1 MTGQRLILVSNRL
14 PVTVKLDRGE
24 ISVSRSSGG
33 LATGLRGPHEQSGG
47 QWIGWPGDVSRM
59 SDSQRRK
66 MEAHLEELRCVPVHL
81 TGVEVSR
88 YYDGFSNAVLWP
100 LFHYLLDRIP
110 PHSQEW
116 EVYRA
121 VNEKF
126 ADAVARIYRPG
137 DLIWVH
143 DYQLCLVPRMLRARI
158 HGATVGFFLH
168 IPFPAS
174 EVLRI
179 LPWREQILE
188 GMLGADLIG
197 FHTFTYRSHFAS
209 SVLRILGIS
218 TPGDR
223 VFVDG
228 REVRLG
234 VFPIGVD
241 AQTFGKL
248 AEDPEVRAETASIRA
263 DARGE
268 RILLGIDRLDYTKG
282 IPRRLLAFERLLE
295 HEPHW
300 RGKVRLIQ
308 VAVPSR
314 DKVPS
319 YQEFRRN
326 VHELVGRINGSF
338 SSVNWVP
345 IHYVHRSL
353 TEKNVAALYR
363 AADVMLVTPLRDGM
377 NLVAKEFV
385 TARPDE
391 DGVLVLS
398 EFAGA
403 AAEMGEALQVNPY
416 DIETMAHTYSDALRM
431 PEEER
436 KVRMRSLRQ
445 RIASRDVHHWA
456 QSFIDALAGE
466 RVAGAAPRTTLSSP
480 DDLGALAARLRSA
493 ERLLLLLDYDGT
505 LVPFARSP
513 DLAAPDPPL
522 RELLGALA
530 AKPGTRV
537 HVVSGRRK
545 EPLERWLGDLSVGL
559 HAEHGYWSRLAPDRP
574 WVAMEEVSVAWKPEV
589 RRVLDHATATTPGAL
604 VEEKTASLAWHY
616 RMAEPELGAARAE
629 ELWHRLEQTLR
640 GSPAELLRGEKVIE
654 VRPTG
659 VSKAR
664 VVERVLATLEPGLLT
679 IAAMGDDRTDEDLF
693 MALPPDAIAIAV
705 GYRETIARYRVATPR
720 AARELLERVV
730 AEP

>member
-1 MTGQRLILVSNRL
+1 
-14 PVTVKLDRGE
+14 
-24 ISVSRSSGG
+24 
-33 LATGLRGPHEQSGG
+33 
-47 QWIGWPGDVSRM
+47 
-59 SDSQRRK
+59 
-66 MEAHLEELRCVPVHL
+66 
-81 TGVEVSR
+81 
-88 YYDGFSNAVLWP
+88 
-100 LFHYLLDRIP
+100 
-110 PHSQEW
+110 
-116 EVYRA
+116 
-121 VNEKF
+121 
-126 ADAVARIYRPG
+126 
-137 DLIWVH
+137 
-143 DYQLCLVPRMLRARI
+143 MLRARL

-188 GMLGADLIG
+188 GILGADLIG

-223 VFVDG
+223 VFIDG

-241 AQTFGKL
+241 AQMFGKL
-248 AEDPEVRAETASIRA
+248 AEDPDVRAETASIRA

-282 IPRRLLAFERLLE
+282 IPRRMLAFERLLE

-326 VHELVGRINGSF
+326 VHEIVGRINGSF

-353 TEKNVAALYR
+353 SEKNVAALYR

-416 DIETMAHTYSDALRM
+416 DIETMAHVYSDALRM
-431 PEEER
+431 PEDER
-436 KVRMRSLRQ
+436 KLRMRSLRQ

-456 QSFIDALAGE
+456 QSFIDALGGE
-466 RVAGAAPRTTLSSP
+466 RGPGAAARTTLTSS

-574 WVAMEEVSVAWKPEV
+574 WIAMEDVSVAWKHEV
-589 RRVLDHATATTPGAL
+589 RKVLDHATAMTPGAL

-629 ELWHRLEQTLR
+629 ELWHRLEQALR
-640 GSPAELLRGEKVIE
+640 GTAAELLRGEKVIE

-664 VVERVLATLEPGLLT
+664 VVERVLSNLESTLPT

-693 MALPPDAIAIAV
+693 LALPSDAIAIAV
-705 GYRETIARYRVATPR
+705 GYRETVARYRVATPR